1 MRENTLTTQ
10 SFYFSVMKRT
20 LFLAYILAALL
31 ACSAAPQAYGYDE
44 EISDDTYALTDWEYP
59 DEDFVPN
66 VLNVGKDADNESD
79 DYWGDVVM
87 DHPIYVWSTNGIITN
102 GSVSCPVYIFAGSK
116 LTLAAA
122 QDGLRAADL
131 VYWSGDDIDLS
142 EVDEDEKVM
151 IYMYNNSTLDY
162 RDKDVRLGLLTT
174 YSDNTVY
181 IQCGNLVTEEFGSTW
196 DFTINAEIQLKD
208 SNSHLWIARYTKSVT
223 LNCEQNMN
231 LYVGDDRA
239 YSYDG
244 QYYGISGDGCK
255 LNNCTL
261 NLPDNKTS
269 NIYGHLGG
277 TSTITLGNGTTVQGW
292 NETIGS
298 IQHFSWL
305 TNNIVVRENCS
316 ATMQTGYYGGTITMR
331 IGSSLKFDM
340 DLIPAGVDPDHL
352 EGGAKVSMFV
362 NNTLDLAGRATALD
376 VTVIGTG
383 NTVKNGTIT
392 SKMTLEDYAVLNWE
406 GGDLNLSDEASL
418 GRDAVLNLNG
428 RSINNVTLTAFGAI
442 VCNGTVTGNF
452 TLADNVA
459 YSWSQLGGYGLT
471 LRGGVTLGDN
481 TLLNLDE
488 IKNTWTT
495 AIALKGSA
503 TIGNGKLD
511 GAFSVGEGKT
521 LTLCDD
527 FTGTGT
533 ITLNGSAT
541 LDLVTHRLVRD
552 VTLNGNATITGGVI
566 DGTVTVNSGKKLT
579 LGGKLTGTGAVSLNG
594 GAELALGNH
603 ELAKAVTV
611 GGSTTISGGTI
622 DNCVS
627 LQGSAILSLKNA
639 TLGDNSS
646 FTLGNGSL
654 LDLGGAQGAA
664 WLNPSDD
671 ATATVENGCIGLTG
685 GEDNVKV
692 YTLSFTQA
700 GTISRIV
707 GNGFRANLG
716 ENVSI
721 ATRNNVRFIES
732 EVEQGDNQPP
742 LNIDVTAQGKFA
754 LGKPPAEIGDSTPVI
769 NGNVKIT
776 YTGTGVQDSLDKD
789 VDIYCTLIGS
799 LTVVAKNGRV
809 NAGGIGPRKP
819 LEELSD
825 NDLTSTGSVE
835 AKQVYLTGFIGQSLT
850 LKAANNG
857 EDDAIQVTG
866 NAIAAKSL
874 LFKAVEDN
882 VYGNIVFNSAL
893 SAKSITLE
901 GKNIEGKSITLEGKN
916 IEGKGEA
923 GYVEFE
929 NCDITATGAIS
940 IGQEFRGLAGQ
951 ADSVLT
957 AEAEGKVTLK
967 VVGTAAAPIARASI
981 TSNANDVEMSSFTGA
996 FLKLKASAAGAVTIS
1011 ESVVTTAGTSPSQTL
1026 DKYAVELEGGSID
1039 IYSLSALNGNSFV
1052 HSTVGNIT
1060 IGGALSAL
1068 DTTKL
1073 DSAADITVSG
1083 NVLGGNLSAT
1093 AGQSISLQNIGT
1105 LDNSVKDAVLTATN
1119 GTITATSFNGAT
1131 LKASAKGAVTFNG
1144 NVAASGDDKR
1154 ISSPT
1159 GTILVYSVELEGG
1172 SVGISGSL
1180 ANNAGTALIKSTA
1193 GDISVGDA
1201 LTARYAYMT
1210 SIGGNIT
1217 LSGNIRTDFDC
1228 ILNSAANITVSGDVL
1243 GGNLTATAAQSISLQ
1258 AITRDAKAAILK
1270 AGSDNVL
1277 GNIMVSSFTGSVL
1290 IAHATGAVTINEC
1303 VAASAS
1309 GINLTGASVSAGGS
1323 LTASKGNCFITSN
1336 GGGISIGGNLS
1347 AMESSTLESAGNI
1360 TLGTLN
1366 DKGEIIDGGNV
1377 TGGDLRATATGSIE
1391 LGAFTADDLRATAG
1405 GSIKVGS
1412 IGTAE
1417 QPAGTVTLTATNGGI
1432 TAGDVNAGTLTA
1444 TAGSSIKLGAFATG
1458 NLTATAGG
1466 SIELGAFTAGN
1477 LTATAGT
1484 SITLANIGT
1493 AEQLAGNVALE
1504 AQGDITATSSVNA
1517 DTLTVSA
1524 AGNVAMKD
1532 VTVGQEG
1539 ASIVSTDGTAIAVNL
1554 ETFTGEKA
1562 QIKAENGAIQIGAV
1576 KGANNTLQAASTL
1589 QVKTAVSGSGHTFL
1603 AGTSVTFDDNPST
1616 NGLSNAT
1623 VRAPEVKWT
1632 RGTTL
1637 LNVTVTGAKETDVTK
1652 VTVGGALTMQNSR
1665 VQGDVTINGMNAKV
1679 TVAGSTVTGTVGGTS
1694 AIKLELNG
1702 GEIGGVGELASLT
1715 SAGTS
1720 SITGLTD
1727 NLVIPTLTLNGGSLK
1742 LIQQTQPESLGLAAV
1757 STLEVTKCTQL
1768 YSNLDLNYESTL
1780 NFTLSAENTTIPL
1793 LAIKDN
1799 GQLTMEPSFYSS
1811 LTINLAGD
1819 ASVEGGKA
1827 YALISVGGG
1836 ETPDFWNYTILTVN
1850 GLGAK
1855 EDNLSWNNGT
1865 LYYQNGTALE
1875 TAVWTPGENHLW
1887 NTVDQ
1892 NWTQDGHRYRYMD
1905 GVDVVFNDKGKGGDV
1920 QLEGELAPKDVLVEG
1935 TCNYTFKGTGKITGA
1950 TALTKN
1956 GSGTL
1961 TIENANTYS
1970 GGTTI
1975 NAGTLVVANAQALGT
1990 GTVTLAGGTV
2000 QIANGA
2006 KSFNLVVTGTDTH
2019 LAGSETNAFTGSLTL
2034 AEGSKLSADGGA
2046 LSSANV
2052 MEKIVMKSG
2061 SSLAMTQIDGLNNRI
2076 WINRVSEF
2084 TVEGEAT
2091 LADVYLYLDPDGE
2104 YTLGAMTGDNVN
2116 SLQNLR
2122 GTGITAYCLDGSTL
2136 DLNQQTNHL
2145 NIIAWEQ
2152 NSSNDSR
2159 VKNGTLNT
2167 KLDIYRNSSLHL
2179 ENTTLGRNATFRM
2192 GEGAYLNMGGYDV
2205 RAQMSMFAFD
2215 VDGSGATIDNG
2226 TIIVDQ
2232 AETNRLVTLCRGFL
2246 KGSFSVSLV
2255 EGTVLDLDMNTL
2267 YIASTGLE
2275 GTSASIGNG
2284 TINGRINVGSGQTLS
2299 LLNHLNGTGTVYLDD
2314 NASLNLGGHNLGKD
2328 VDMTG
2333 STSIDRGCLTE
2344 TVTLCGGTLDLG
2356 GALFVYGMNL
2366 QSDHAVA
2373 LNGQTLQVDHMQ
2385 LSGHTLT
2392 LDGAGTL
2399 DALEAVTGGA
2409 IAKTGEGRL
2418 NIQGPVQLTGLDV
2431 QGGDTTVTGTG
2442 ETKISIG
2449 SLKAAAGS
2457 TIELVHTNATAANE
2471 ALAYKGNLVIG
2482 NGSTVTAGGNDGW
2495 AYGTDNSLTIQKG
2508 GKLDLGNYRWSFA
2521 PGNKVTLAGGE
2532 IAGSGSDAY
2541 GVIDFCGGDNVV
2553 AVTED
2558 STLSARMRVRGS
2570 VAFDV
2575 GEGKELSFTGGIV
2588 SSGAYD
2594 DDKGTVYKTGAGT
2607 MVMSGANAMP
2617 HGTVNVQAG
2626 TLKVT
2631 GNYNPLGAA
2640 AVNVSGGATL
2650 ELGGTLAPT
2659 GVVNLKGGTLK
2670 ISEGSKNFALTVT
2683 GTDNRMEGD
2692 YFNAFTGAV
2701 TLEENS
2707 RLVSA
2712 GSMASWDGPR
2722 EIVMKDG
2729 STLEMD
2735 THMDIWINDITN
2747 LTVEGEATMVNAFL
2761 RINPETNGGVYTL
2774 DNGVENLKGEGV
2786 TSYCLDGSTFI
2797 LNGNTTNLGI
2807 IVWNSQPNK
2816 DNTVIG
2822 GLVDTKVDIHQASR
2836 LILSDVEI
2844 GDNATFFMG
2853 DGAYLDMGG
2862 GFTKKARLSA
2872 FSFTGASVTIDNG
2885 KLLVADGESV
2895 QLRTELLGNATI
2907 SLGKEANLDLNGYT
2921 LAGSRIELADASATV
2936 SGGQFSGDVT
2946 VKSGKT
2952 LHLGVE
2958 QSITGAVKLNSSSK
2972 LGLGSDCSVEGA
2984 ISGSGTIMKEGI
2996 GTSALSGDSLKS
3008 FTGSLEVQG
3017 GILNLMNAASVNVQD
3032 VTIQNGTLGV
3042 YKVDTANEANEANE
3056 ATLTIKGS
3064 KTLTAGPDA
3073 ALNANLVM
3081 EGGST
3086 LDVRNTNGA
3095 GLLMGSTVTL
3105 STGMTLEGY
3114 GSDWA
3119 TWKDGTKY
3127 VLFTGVDGLDIGGGM
3142 MTGTLDYTQWVDAK
3156 EYFTNIEESNR
3167 YFLCYGGAPDQNAKG
3182 ILTAVNDG
3190 SNVGMVYIMTMPEPT
3205 TSTLSLLAL
3214 AALAARRRKD

>member
-1 MRENTLTTQ
+1 
-10 SFYFSVMKRT
+10 MKRT

-44 EISDDTYALTDWEYP
+44 DADDEYTLTDRSPLDPWDIDS
-59 DEDFVPN
+59 DEGTNILDVYE
-66 VLNVGKDADNESD
+66 DAWDEWD
-79 DYWGDVVM
+79 DSRGFYVSMGN
-87 DHPIYVWSTNGIITN
+87 PIYVDSLHGYITN
-102 GSVSCPVYIFAGSK
+102 GGVTGPIYIYAGKK
-116 LTLAAA
+116 LTFYSTGYLMFE
-122 QDGLRAADL
+122 
-131 VYWSGDDIDLS
+131 SDDIDLADLKDDDVLS
-142 EVDEDEKVM
+142 ITMFDQ
-151 IYMYNNSTLDY
+151 STLNYGNADLLLGPFRFPFVSTHSTVNLY
-162 RDKDVRLGLLTT
+162 CKDLIARSV
-174 YSDNTVY
+174 DN
-181 IQCGNLVTEEFGSTW
+181 SAK
-196 DFTINAEIQLKD
+196 DFTISAKINMLNDASRLLIPGD
-208 SNSHLWIARYTKSVT
+208 IKSVY
-223 LNCEQNMN
+223 LDCEQNLN
-231 LYVGDDRA
+231 LQTWNYHTYIGK
-239 YSYDG
+239 DG
-244 QYYGISGDGCK
+244 QFYGTSSGTK
-255 LNNCTL
+255 LNGAAI
-261 NLPDNKTS
+261 NLPDGKTS
-269 NIYGHLGG
+269 NIDGYLGG
-277 TSTITLGNGTTVQGW
+277 TSTITLGNGTILQGLRQYW
-292 NETIGS
+292 PDAEQTGI
-298 IQHFSWL
+298 SWL
-305 TNNIVVRENCS
+305 LNDIHVREGSS
-316 ATMQTGYYGGTITMR
+316 ATMQTGYYGGIIHMLY
-331 IGSSLKFDM
+331 GSSLKFDM
-340 DLIPAGVDPDHL
+340 DVISPYYDYDDRKWV
-352 EGGAKVSMFV
+352 GGADFIMWS
-362 NNTLDLAGRATALD
+362 NNTLDLSGRTLD
-376 VTVIGTG
+376 AYLYVHGKVGENDT

-392 SKMTLEDYAVLNWE
+392 KSLTLEENAVLNWE
-406 GGDLNLSDEASL
+406 GGNLNLSVEASL

-481 TLLNLDE
+481 TLLNLNE
-488 IKNTWTT
+488 IKDTWTDS
-495 AIALKGSA
+495 IALKGSA

-521 LTLCDD
+521 LTLCGD

-566 DGTVTVNSGKKLT
+566 DGTVTVKSGKKLT

-603 ELAKAVTV
+603 VLAKAVTV

-685 GEDNVKV
+685 GGDKDVKV
-692 YTLSFTQA
+692 YTLSFTQE

-754 LGKPPAEIGDSTPVI
+754 LGKPPEEIGDSTPVI

-776 YTGTGVQDSLDKD
+776 YTGTGVQGSQNKD

-819 LEELSD
+819 LDELSD

-866 NAIAAKSL
+866 NAKAAESL

-893 SAKSITLE
+893 SARSITLE
-901 GKNIEGKSITLEGKN
+901 GKNIEGKA
-916 IEGKGEA
+916 EA

-940 IGQEFRGLAGQ
+940 IRQEFRGLAGQ

-957 AEAEGKVTLK
+957 AAAEGKVTLK

-981 TSNANDVEMSSFTGA
+981 TSNANGVEMSSFTGA

-1026 DKYAVELEGGSID
+1026 DKYAVELEGGSIG

-1052 HSTVGNIT
+1052 HSTAGNIT

-1083 NVLGGNLSAT
+1083 DVLGGNLSAT

-1217 LSGNIRTDFDC
+1217 LSGDIRTDLDC

-1258 AITRDAKAAILK
+1258 AITIGAKAAILK

-1290 IAHATGAVTINEC
+1290 MAHATGAVTINGC
-1303 VAASAS
+1303 VTASAS
-1309 GINLTGASVSAGGS
+1309 GINLEGASVSAGGS
-1323 LTASKGNCFITSN
+1323 LTASKGNCFIKSN

-1366 DKGEIIDGGNV
+1366 DKGEISDGGNV

-1405 GSIKVGS
+1405 GSIKVGN

-1432 TAGDVNAGTLTA
+1432 TAGNVNAGTLTA
-1444 TAGSSIKLGAFATG
+1444 TAGGSIKLGAFATG

-1493 AEQLAGNVALE
+1493 AKQPAGNVALE

-1517 DTLTVSA
+1517 GTLTVSA

-1539 ASIVSTDGTAIAVNL
+1539 ASIVSTDGTDIAVNL
-1554 ETFTGEKA
+1554 ETFTGTNA
-1562 QIKAENGAIQIGAV
+1562 QIKTEKGAIQIGAV
-1576 KGANNTLQAASTL
+1576 KGSNNTLQAASTL

-1603 AGTSVTFDDNPST
+1603 AVDSVTFSGSADLEAATIHAPKVT
-1616 NGLSNAT
+1616 WENGATLS
-1623 VRAPEVKWT
+1623 
-1632 RGTTL
+1632 GLTL
-1637 LNVTVTGAKETDVTK
+1637 TGAKETDSAQ
-1652 VTVGGALTMQNSR
+1652 VTVGGSLVLKDNSS
-1665 VQGDVTINGMNAKV
+1665 VTGDVTIDVSNAKV
-1679 TVAGSTVTGTVGGTS
+1679 TVDTSTVTGTVGGTS
-1694 AIKLELNG
+1694 AIKLELNYG
-1702 GEIGGVGELASLT
+1702 TIGGVGKLTSLT
-1715 SAGTS
+1715 SSGDSGIAGLIGALMITS
-1720 SITGLTD
+1720 GLT
-1727 NLVIPTLTLNGGSLK
+1727 LEGGEL
-1742 LIQQTQPESLGLAAV
+1742 
-1757 STLEVTKCTQL
+1757 
-1768 YSNLDLNYESTL
+1768 
-1780 NFTLSAENTTIPL
+1780 TLSAQTQSGSTTGQAMTNALTVTETSRLNADVSLAATISSLNLTLDAANTVNPL
-1793 LAIKDN
+1793 LTVN
-1799 GQLTMEPSFYSS
+1799 GQITSS
-1811 LTINLAGD
+1811 STSVRINLEGNE
-1819 ASVEGGKA
+1819 SVEGGQK
-1827 YALISVGGG
+1827 YALIAMSG
-1836 ETPDFWNYTILTVN
+1836 EQPADFWTSAKRKQFS
-1850 GLGAK
+1850 GLGATAK
-1855 EDNLSWNNGT
+1855 DFFWENGI
-1865 LYYQNGTALE
+1865 LYYQNGTELK
-1875 TAVWTPGENHLW
+1875 TATWTPGENRLW

-1892 NWTQDGHRYRYMD
+1892 NWTQDGHRYRYKD
-1905 GVDVVFNDKGKGGDV
+1905 GVDVVFNNTGEGGAV
-1920 QLEGELAPKDVLVEG
+1920 ELEGELAPKDVLVEG
-1935 TCNYTFKGTGKITGA
+1935 TCDYTFKGTGKITGA

-1970 GGTTI
+1970 GGTFI
-1975 NAGTLVVANAQALGT
+1975 KAGTLVMADARALGT
-1990 GTVTLAGGTV
+1990 GTVT
-2000 QIANGA
+2000 I
-2006 KSFNLVVTGTDTH
+2006 
-2019 LAGSETNAFTGSLTL
+2019 E
-2034 AEGSKLSADGGA
+2034 
-2046 LSSANV
+2046 
-2052 MEKIVMKSG
+2052 
-2061 SSLAMTQIDGLNNRI
+2061 
-2076 WINRVSEF
+2076 
-2084 TVEGEAT
+2084 
-2091 LADVYLYLDPDGE
+2091 
-2104 YTLGAMTGDNVN
+2104 
-2116 SLQNLR
+2116 
-2122 GTGITAYCLDGSTL
+2122 
-2136 DLNQQTNHL
+2136 
-2145 NIIAWEQ
+2145 
-2152 NSSNDSR
+2152 
-2159 VKNGTLNT
+2159 
-2167 KLDIYRNSSLHL
+2167 
-2179 ENTTLGRNATFRM
+2179 
-2192 GEGAYLNMGGYDV
+2192 
-2205 RAQMSMFAFD
+2205 
-2215 VDGSGATIDNG
+2215 
-2226 TIIVDQ
+2226 
-2232 AETNRLVTLCRGFL
+2232 
-2246 KGSFSVSLV
+2246 
-2255 EGTVLDLDMNTL
+2255 
-2267 YIASTGLE
+2267 
-2275 GTSASIGNG
+2275 
-2284 TINGRINVGSGQTLS
+2284 
-2299 LLNHLNGTGTVYLDD
+2299 
-2314 NASLNLGGHNLGKD
+2314 
-2328 VDMTG
+2328 
-2333 STSIDRGCLTE
+2333 
-2344 TVTLCGGTLDLG
+2344 GGTL
-2356 GALFVYGMNL
+2356 
-2366 QSDHAVA
+2366 
-2373 LNGQTLQVDHMQ
+2373 Q
-2385 LSGHTLT
+2385 LSH
-2392 LDGAGTL
+2392 AG
-2399 DALEAVTGGA
+2399 
-2409 IAKTGEGRL
+2409 KTPEF
-2418 NIQGPVQLTGLDV
+2418 
-2431 QGGDTTVTGTG
+2431 
-2442 ETKISIG
+2442 S
-2449 SLKAAAGS
+2449 S
-2457 TIELVHTNATAANE
+2457 
-2471 ALAYKGNLVIG
+2471 
-2482 NGSTVTAGGNDGW
+2482 
-2495 AYGTDNSLTIQKG
+2495 
-2508 GKLDLGNYRWSFA
+2508 
-2521 PGNKVTLAGGE
+2521 VTLAGG
-2532 IAGSGSDAY
+2532 
-2541 GVIDFCGGDNVV
+2541 
-2553 AVTED
+2553 
-2558 STLSARMRVRGS
+2558 
-2570 VAFDV
+2570 
-2575 GEGKELSFTGGIV
+2575 
-2588 SSGAYD
+2588 
-2594 DDKGTVYKTGAGT
+2594 
-2607 MVMSGANAMP
+2607 
-2617 HGTVNVQAG
+2617 
-2626 TLKVT
+2626 TLK
-2631 GNYNPLGAA
+2631 L
-2640 AVNVSGGATL
+2640 
-2650 ELGGTLAPT
+2650 
-2659 GVVNLKGGTLK
+2659 
-2670 ISEGSKNFALTVT
+2670 SEGRKNFALTVT

-2692 YFNAFTGAV
+2692 WNNAFTGAV
-2701 TLEENS
+2701 TLEAGS
-2707 RLVSA
+2707 HLVSA

-2761 RINPETNGGVYTL
+2761 RINPYTNGGVYTL

-2786 TSYCLDGSTFI
+2786 TAYCLDGSTFN
-2797 LNGNTTNLGI
+2797 LNGKATNLGI
-2807 IVWNSQPNK
+2807 IVWNAQPNK
-2816 DNTVIG
+2816 DNTVMG
-2822 GLVDTKVDIHQASR
+2822 GVVDTQVDIHKDSR
-2836 LILSDVEI
+2836 LTLSDVVI
-2844 GDNATFFMG
+2844 GDKATFLMG

-2862 GFTKKARLSA
+2862 SFTKRVRLSA

-2895 QLRTELLGNATI
+2895 QLRTQLLGTATI

-2921 LAGSRIELADASATV
+2921 LAGSKIELADDSATV
-2936 SGGQFSGDVT
+2936 SGGKFSGDVT

-2952 LHLGVE
+2952 LRLGVE
-2958 QSITGAVKLNSSSK
+2958 QSIAGGVKLEKSTSTLS
-2972 LGLGSDCSVEGA
+2972 LGSDCSVEGA

-2996 GTSALSGDSLKS
+2996 GTSALSGSSLQS

-3017 GILNLMNAASVNVQD
+3017 GILNLLNAASVNVQD

-3042 YKVDTANEANEANE
+3042 YSGESANEANE

-3064 KTLTAGPDA
+3064 KSLAAGPDA

-3105 STGMTLEGY
+3105 STGMTLNDY
-3114 GSDWA
+3114 SADWA

-3167 YFLCYGGAPDQNAKG
+3167 YFLCYGGAPAQNAKG